1 MVADLSD
8 PFRAGQQAW
17 PTIVLDED
25 RFRRALD
32 AAGGATGHA
41 ADLYLACAAAL
52 GVPEA
57 VAAFDREYI
66 ARVPQFVAHMNLQEH
81 ALDELG
87 QRLREWL
94 LLPRGDRP
102 AKLTEYGGRGSLL
115 SWLRVVAVRAAV
127 DQLRGEQRH
136 AADPLD
142 RELPFLGI
150 GGDEPELQL
159 LRTRYRPRFREA
171 LEAAASTLTPRERNV
186 LRMSLVDGLTFE
198 QIAPLFR
205 VTKSTV
211 HRWLGEAQRR
221 LLREV
226 RRFFRDQVGLSA
238 SELDSVARLLQS
250 QVDFSLP
257 SLLRTK

>member
-1 MVADLSD
+1 MAADPSV
-8 PFRAGQQAW
+8 PFQAGRQAW
-17 PTIVLDED
+17 PTIALDED
-25 RFRRALD
+25 LFARALR
-32 AAGGATGHA
+32 AGGGTTEHA

-57 VAAFDREYI
+57 VAAFERQYMT
-66 ARVPQFVAHMNLQEH
+66 RVPQFVGHMKLQQH

-87 QRLREWL
+87 QQLREWL

-102 AKLTEYGGRGSLL
+102 PKLTEYSGRGSLVG
-115 SWLRVVAVRAAV
+115 WLRVVAVRVAV

-142 RELPFLGI
+142 RELPFLDI

-171 LEAAASTLTPRERNV
+171 LEAAAKTLTPRERNV
-186 LRMSLVDGLTFE
+186 LRMSLVEGLTFE